1 MEVATVGNGAIQ
13 SKNTDCTS
21 FLLANESGHMLLDC
35 GPGTVRN
42 LQGMSISLAS
52 IETILIS
59 HQHGD
64 HIAEFAYLTFMINR
78 ELRIL
83 GNRKALNVIALPM
96 VHDILTAMLDSQY
109 PAPAISHITINP
121 IDAKLQRV
129 SEHDVFCGR
138 VTTVPVSH
146 SVPAIG
152 ARIDVGGQSVSYS
165 ADTEFSQT
173 FTDLALGTSILL
185 HQAIG
190 SERHRD
196 VARAGK
202 HSTAFDAGTSAQRS
216 GAKALLMFHPLPEAM
231 DHNEELLEEAA
242 SAYDGSIA
250 LPRAGHRISLL

>member
-21 FLLANESGHMLLDC
+21 FLLANESG
-35 GPGTVRN
+35 RN

-216 GAKALLMFHPLPEAM
+216 GAKTLLMFHPLPEAM